1 VITGPVLSC
10 PYASEIGVVR
20 LKGRICVMSGGHDV
34 ERDEHRQNNQF
45 PHARDLREYVR
56 AMFDYDFMQNV
67 FEAATVV
74 AIVLGLARGL
84 MYATEFRLAGCSLRE
99 YEGRRVGLE
108 HAPSPA
114 RP

>member
-1 VITGPVLSC
+1 MRVLQITKERSHQCLTNT
-10 PYASEIGVVR
+10 ATTIGSR
-20 LKGRICVMSGGHDV
+20 TRTISG
-34 ERDEHRQNNQF
+34 
-45 PHARDLREYVR
+45 EYVR
-56 AMFDYDFMQNV
+56 AMLDCDFVQNA

-84 MYATEFRLAGCSLRE
+84 MYAAECRLAGRSLRE
-99 YEGRRVGLE
+99 HEGRRVGLE

>member
-1 VITGPVLSC
+1 
-10 PYASEIGVVR
+10 
-20 LKGRICVMSGGHDV
+20 MSGGHDV
-34 ERDEHRQNNQF
+34 ERDEHRGHDRF
-45 PHARDLREYVR
+45 SHAHDLRYVS
-56 AMFDYDFMQNV
+56 AMLDCDFMQNA

-74 AIVLGLARGL
+74 AIVSGLARGL

-99 YEGRRVGLE
+99 QEGRRVGLE